1 MIRVLIVDDQPLV
14 RSGLRMIV
22 ATREEFSVVGE
33 ATQGLEA
40 LEMVKQL
47 NPDVVIIDIQMPVLD
62 GVEATRRITALPNP
76 PKVLVLTTF
85 ERDDYLH
92 EALRA
97 GASGFLLKN
106 SPPERLLDALMIVA
120 SGDSLVDPAMTRRL
134 IDAMGTRLP
143 TNSAEALKVL
153 TDREEEVLRLIAKGY
168 SNAEIAEA
176 LFIGESTVKT
186 HVSSILVKLNLR
198 DRVQAVVFAYE
209 HGVTTPGK

>member
-22 ATREEFSVVGE
+22 ATREEFLVVGE

-40 LEMVKQL
+40 IEMVKQL
-47 NPDVVIIDIQMPVLD
+47 TPDVVIIDIQMPVLD
-62 GVEATRRITALPNP
+62 GVEATRRITGLPNP
-76 PKVLVLTTF
+76 PKILVLTTF

-106 SPPERLLDALMIVA
+106 SPPERLLDAISIVA

-143 TNSAEALKVL
+143 TNPTVALKDL
-153 TDREEEVLRLIAKGY
+153 TDREEGVLRLIAKGF
-168 SNAEIAEA
+168 SNAEIADA

>member
-22 ATREEFSVVGE
+22 ATRDEFSVIGE

-40 LEMVKQL
+40 VEMVKQL

-106 SPPERLLDALMIVA
+106 SPPERLLDALSIVA

-143 TNSAEALKVL
+143 MNSDVALKAL
-153 TDREEEVLRLIAKGY
+153 TDREEEVLRLIAKGF

>member
-22 ATREEFSVVGE
+22 ATRDEFSVIGE

-40 LEMVKQL
+40 VEMVKQL

-92 EALRA
+92 EALHA

-106 SPPERLLDALMIVA
+106 SPPERLLDALSIVA

-143 TNSAEALKVL
+143 MNSDVALKAL
-153 TDREEEVLRLIAKGY
+153 TDREEEVLRLIAKGF